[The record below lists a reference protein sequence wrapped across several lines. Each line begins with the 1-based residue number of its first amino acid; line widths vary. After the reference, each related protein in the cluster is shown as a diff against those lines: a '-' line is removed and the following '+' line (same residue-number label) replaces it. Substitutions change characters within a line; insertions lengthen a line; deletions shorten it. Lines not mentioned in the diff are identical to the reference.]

1 MNQED
6 RNLIQQLQALNDI
19 IQLLLATSL
28 EAALQQ
34 IVCMLQSL
42 IPYAQAEIVE
52 YDFETQEIHVLAST
66 TTEPPPLSYENRL
79 PLSFSHQAT
88 CHDWRDV
95 QYIPDL
101 RTPRELSPSQ
111 RIFMANGMNAVAV
124 APLCAQ
130 GMLLGSFRIASPHPD
145 AFSAAHLR
153 CLQDVA
159 RLIALCLQ
167 YENAKKQQKKYTL
180 NLEALV
186 DLRTTE
192 MQQLIGKLAEANQL
206 KNEFMAAMSHEL
218 RTPLNAIMGKVETL
232 QEEWYGP
239 LTPKQYQAAQVI
251 FDNSQ
256 KLLALIN
263 NLLDVSHIESDRL
276 SLHIMEVDVITACQE
291 ILAWVQRLARAK
303 QIRVSTRLPTA
314 PLTMVADEDRFKQIL
329 FNLLDNAVKFTPKGG
344 EVGLEVQPDITG
356 QFIHF
361 VVWDTGIGISPDKID
376 FIFMLF
382 TQVDGRLAREYEG
395 TGLGLPLAYRLTQL
409 HDGQLTVTSEV
420 GKGSRFT
427 VTLPVAFAA
436 VETAV

>member
-6 RNLIQQLQALNDI
+6 RNQIQQLQALNDI

-34 IVCMLQSL
+34 IVYMLQSL
-42 IPYAQAEIVE
+42 IPYTQAEIVE
-52 YDFETQEIHVLAST
+52 YDFETQEIRVLAST
-66 TTEPPPLSYENRL
+66 AAEPLLLSYENRRL
-79 PLSFSHQAT
+79 LSFSHQAP
-88 CHDWRDV
+88 CHEWRDV

-101 RTPRELSPSQ
+101 RTLGELSPGQ
-111 RIFMANGMNAVAV
+111 RIFMANGMRTLAA
-124 APLCAQ
+124 AALCVQ
-130 GMLLGSFRIASPHPD
+130 DVVLGSFRIASPHPD

-159 RLIALCLQ
+159 HLVALRLQ
-167 YENAKKQQKKYTL
+167 HETVKQQQKKYTL

-192 MQQLIGKLAEANQL
+192 LQQLVGKLAEANQL

-239 LTPKQYQAAQVI
+239 LTPKQFQAAQVI

-256 KLLALIN
+256 KLLTLIN

-303 QIRVSTRLPTA
+303 QIRVSTTLPTTA
-314 PLTMVADEDRFKQIL
+314 LTMAADEDRFKQIL
-329 FNLLDNAVKFTPKGG
+329 FNLLDNAVKFTPPGG
-344 EVGLEVQPDITG
+344 KVGLEVRPDATG
-356 QFIHF
+356 KFIEF
-361 VVWDTGIGISPDKID
+361 VVWDTGIGINPDKID

-436 VETAV
+436 VETA